1 MNFPILA
8 RTLLA
13 TVLLTPAASLA
24 QAPPQSKSPAAP
36 PKAVHDPNACAD
48 SKVTT
53 GKGGD
58 TGQAQQD
65 TGQAQKDRS
74 LSDKL
79 AQSKGVICPPRHV
92 DEDIKAPTPKGGR
105 MPVIPPPGSPG
116 GNPNIQPK

>member
-8 RTLLA
+8 RTLLG
-13 TVLLTPAASLA
+13 VFLLIPAAVLA
-24 QAPPQSKSPAAP
+24 QAPPPSKSPAAP
-36 PKAVHDPNACAD
+36 PKAVHDPSACAD

-53 GKGGD
+53 GQGGDAGPAQQKGG
-58 TGQAQQD
+58 T
-65 TGQAQKDRS
+65 

-92 DEDIKAPTPKGGR
+92 DEDIKAPTPRGGR

-116 GNPNIQPK
+116 GNPNVQPK